1 MSYEELLETIQAH
14 INNSDTQAVLRL
26 ITPENVDTIFECAN
40 KPGNTGLAQQLTDHT
55 WFAAEYL
62 QLKSD
67 IEAEMT
73 AAGVEQYFTP
83 ENVLIAQFGKDYEAA
98 RAEAE
103 AVATALGAANPT
115 TEADDIMEEATEQKK
130 ISNNEQPSLC

>member
-26 ITPENVDTIFECAN
+26 ITPENVDTIFECATVR
-40 KPGNTGLAQQLTDHT
+40 GVTGTAQQLTDHT
-55 WFAAEYL
+55 WMAAEYL

-103 AVATALGAANPT
+103 AVATALGAANPA

-130 ISNNEQPSLC
+130 ITANEQPTPC